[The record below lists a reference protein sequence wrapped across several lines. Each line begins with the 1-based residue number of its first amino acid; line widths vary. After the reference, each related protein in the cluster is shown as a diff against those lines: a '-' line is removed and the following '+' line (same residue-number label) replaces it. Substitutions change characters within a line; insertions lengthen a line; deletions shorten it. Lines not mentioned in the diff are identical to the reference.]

1 MSKASPLAP
10 RRPADAGPPLPAVA
24 GVSAALFVAGLVVP
38 AALSGE
44 AYPAPGGGID
54 ALQSYVSSHSDAL
67 RLGSLF
73 HLASSIPLAVFTAAA
88 VARLH
93 ALGVRAAGPL
103 IALAG
108 GVLASAALALSA
120 SARWALA
127 ESGSA
132 SSTPVIRVV
141 NDVSYVTGGPWHVMA
156 LGLLIAGVAVA
167 SAFHRLLPRAL
178 WVPGVALA
186 VICELAVLA
195 LISDAA
201 AYLLP
206 VGRFGGLVWLIAAG
220 AMLPRSRTK
229 RSLSEPPED
238 GSSRWRAG
246 AER

>member
-1 MSKASPLAP
+1 MSKFAPYKP
-10 RRPADAGPPLPAVA
+10 RRPVDAGPPLPVVA
-24 GVSAALFVAGLVVP
+24 GVSAALFVAGLAVP

-44 AYPAPGGGID
+44 AYPAPGGGIG

-67 RLGSLF
+67 RVGSLF

-132 SSTPVIRVV
+132 SSTSVIHVV
-141 NDVSYVTGGPWHVMA
+141 NDVSYVAGGPWHVMA
-156 LGLLIAGVAVA
+156 LGLLIAGVAVS
-167 SAFHRLLPRAL
+167 SAFHGLLPRGV

-195 LISDAA
+195 LVSDAA

-220 AMLPRSRTK
+220 AMLPRSRT
-229 RSLSEPPED
+229 RRALTDPPDD